1 MMSEPFLIDIV
12 SDVVCPWCY
21 VGKKHLEK
29 ALADMPELD
38 AVVRWHPFQL
48 DATIPA
54 EGLDRKTYMRQ
65 KFGDEG
71 RLEAAH
77 QRLEA
82 LGAQN
87 GIGFQFGAISRSPN
101 TLDAHRL
108 IRWAGEI
115 GLQDTMVQLLF
126 QAYFEEGRDIGD
138 RAVLALI
145 AERAGLEADAVSERL
160 AAEEDVESIRTE
172 IAEAGRIGVTG
183 VPFFILAQ
191 KLAVS
196 GAQPADVL
204 MDAIRQALSDGSV

>member
-1 MMSEPFLIDIV
+1 MQEALIIDIV

-21 VGKKHLEK
+21 VGKKHLES
-29 ALADMPELD
+29 ALAEMPEID

-48 DATIPA
+48 DPTIPP
-54 EGLDRKTYMRQ
+54 EGLDRKAYMRQ
-65 KFGDEG
+65 KFGDDD

-77 QRLEA
+77 QRLET

-87 GIGFQFGAISRSPN
+87 GIGFQFGAITRSPN

-108 IRWAGEI
+108 IRWAGDA
-115 GLQDTMVQLLF
+115 GLQDMMVQILF

-138 RAVLALI
+138 PAVLALL
-145 AERAGLEADAVSERL
+145 AERAGLEADAILERL
-160 AAEEDVESIRTE
+160 ETDDDVENIRVE
-172 IAEAGRIGVTG
+172 IVDAGRIGVTS

-196 GAQPADVL
+196 GAQPASVL
-204 MDAIRQALSDGSV
+204 TDAIRQALAD

>member
-1 MMSEPFLIDIV
+1 MQETLIIDIV

-21 VGKKHLEK
+21 VGKKHLEA
-29 ALADMPELD
+29 ALAEMPEID

-48 DATIPA
+48 DPTIPP
-54 EGLDRKTYMRQ
+54 EGLDRKAYMRQ
-65 KFGDEG
+65 KFGDDG

-77 QRLEA
+77 QRLEV

-87 GIGFQFGAISRSPN
+87 GIGFQFGAITRSPN

-108 IRWAGEI
+108 IRWAGDA
-115 GLQDTMVQLLF
+115 GLQDTMVQSLF

-145 AERAGLEADAVSERL
+145 AERAGLEADAILERL
-160 AAEEDVESIRTE
+160 ESDDDAENIRIE

-204 MDAIRQALSDGSV
+204 IGAISQALAD

>member
-1 MMSEPFLIDIV
+1 MQEALNIDIV

-21 VGKKHLEK
+21 VGKKHLEA
-29 ALADMPELD
+29 ALAKMPEID
-38 AVVRWHPFQL
+38 AVIRWHPFQL
-48 DATIPA
+48 DATIPP
-54 EGLDRKTYMRQ
+54 EGLDRQAYMRQ
-65 KFGDEG
+65 KFGDSG
-71 RLEAAH
+71 HLEAAH

-87 GIGFQFGAISRSPN
+87 GINFQFGAITRSPN

-108 IRWAGEI
+108 IRWAGEA
-115 GLQDTMVQLLF
+115 GMQDTMVQSLF

-145 AERAGLEADAVSERL
+145 AERAGLEADAILDRL
-160 AAEEDVESIRTE
+160 ETDDDADNIRIE
-172 IAEAGRIGVTG
+172 ITEAGRIGVTG

-191 KLAVS
+191 KLAVT

-204 MDAIRQALSDGSV
+204 LDAIRQALAD

>member
-1 MMSEPFLIDIV
+1 MQETLIIDIV

-21 VGKKHLEK
+21 VGKKHLEA
-29 ALADMPELD
+29 ALAEMPEID

-48 DATIPA
+48 DPTIPP
-54 EGLDRKTYMRQ
+54 EGLDRKAYMRQ
-65 KFGDEG
+65 KFGDDG

-77 QRLEA
+77 QRLEV

-87 GIGFQFGAISRSPN
+87 GIGFQFGAITRSPN

-108 IRWAGEI
+108 IRWAGDA
-115 GLQDTMVQLLF
+115 GLQDTMVQSLF

-145 AERAGLEADAVSERL
+145 AERAGLEADAIFERL
-160 AAEEDVESIRTE
+160 GSDDDAENISIE

-204 MDAIRQALSDGSV
+204 IDAIRQALAD

>member
-1 MMSEPFLIDIV
+1 MQETLIIDIV

-21 VGKKHLEK
+21 VGKKHLEA
-29 ALADMPELD
+29 ALAEMPEID

-48 DATIPA
+48 DPTIPP
-54 EGLDRKTYMRQ
+54 EGFDRKSYMRQ
-65 KFGDEG
+65 KFGDDG

-77 QRLEA
+77 QRLEM

-87 GIGFQFGAISRSPN
+87 GIGFQFGAITRSPN

-108 IRWAGEI
+108 IRWASDA
-115 GLQDTMVQLLF
+115 GLQDTMVQSLF

-145 AERAGLEADAVSERL
+145 AERAGLEADAILERL
-160 AAEEDVESIRTE
+160 GSDDDAENISIE

-204 MDAIRQALSDGSV
+204 IDAIKQALAD

>member
-1 MMSEPFLIDIV
+1 MQETLIIDIV

-21 VGKKHLEK
+21 VGKKHLEA
-29 ALADMPELD
+29 ALAEMPEID

-48 DATIPA
+48 DPTIPP
-54 EGLDRKTYMRQ
+54 EGLDRKAYMRQ
-65 KFGDEG
+65 KFGDDG

-77 QRLEA
+77 QRLEV

-87 GIGFQFGAISRSPN
+87 GIGFQFGAITRSPN

-108 IRWAGEI
+108 IRWAGDA
-115 GLQDTMVQLLF
+115 GLQDTMVQSLF

-145 AERAGLEADAVSERL
+145 AERAGLEADAILERL
-160 AAEEDVESIRTE
+160 ESDDDAENIRIE

-204 MDAIRQALSDGSV
+204 KDAIRQALAD

>member
-1 MMSEPFLIDIV
+1 MQEALIIDIV

-21 VGKKHLEK
+21 VGKKHLEA
-29 ALADMPELD
+29 ALAEMPEID

-48 DATIPA
+48 DPTIPP
-54 EGLDRKTYMRQ
+54 EGLDRKAYMRQ
-65 KFGDEG
+65 KFGDDG
-71 RLEAAH
+71 HLEAAH
-77 QRLEA
+77 QRLET

-108 IRWAGEI
+108 IRWAGDA
-115 GLQDTMVQLLF
+115 GLQDTMVQSLF

-145 AERAGLEADAVSERL
+145 AERAGLEADAILQRL
-160 AAEEDVESIRTE
+160 ETDDDVENIRIE

-196 GAQPADVL
+196 GAQPAEVL
-204 MDAIRQALSDGSV
+204 VDAIRQALAD

>member
-1 MMSEPFLIDIV
+1 MQEALIIDIV

-21 VGKKHLEK
+21 VGKKHLES
-29 ALADMPELD
+29 ALAEMPEID

-48 DATIPA
+48 DPTIPP
-54 EGLDRKTYMRQ
+54 EGLDRKAYMRQ
-65 KFGDEG
+65 KFGADD

-77 QRLEA
+77 QRLET

-87 GIGFQFGAISRSPN
+87 GIGFQFGAITRSPN

-108 IRWAGEI
+108 IRWAGDA
-115 GLQDTMVQLLF
+115 GLQDMMVQILF

-138 RAVLALI
+138 PAVLALL
-145 AERAGLEADAVSERL
+145 AERAGLEADAILERL
-160 AAEEDVESIRTE
+160 ETDDDVENIRVE
-172 IAEAGRIGVTG
+172 IVDAGRIGVTS

-196 GAQPADVL
+196 GAQPASVL
-204 MDAIRQALSDGSV
+204 TDAIRQALAD